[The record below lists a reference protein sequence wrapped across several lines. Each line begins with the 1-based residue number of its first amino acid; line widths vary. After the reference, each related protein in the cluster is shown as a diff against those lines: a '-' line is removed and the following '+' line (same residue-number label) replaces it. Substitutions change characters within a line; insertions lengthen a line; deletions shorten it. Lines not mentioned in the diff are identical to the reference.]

1 MWTTLVIILSVFM
14 LEGAESSFQNDSESL
29 VVAKMVAEAI
39 GDDIADSSFGL
50 GFLKSD
56 NNLDVDAY
64 SLIYND
70 NLEGYHYESYMSQVG
85 IQGHIFG
92 KIVSII
98 PKMNKINLFRLIC
111 CCLLVIVL
119 VLIII
124 QLHKRYGILFA
135 SIFGVVSFL
144 SPWIVNFS
152 RNLYWVEFT
161 WFIPML
167 LCLLC
172 INYEDKRKFIYPLFF
187 IAIFIKCLCGYEY
200 LSTIMMTGI
209 MFLMV
214 EWVCNKESR
223 RNIFKTIFIVGI
235 CSLAGF
241 LAAFIIHAFIYGSGD
256 VLNGFKMLQAELV
269 ERRTFG
275 SATNFDPAYAESLEA
290 SVLDVLVKYF
300 WSTDGILGG
309 KPMCFIFVITVIAL
323 MYQKFVLKEHNKF
336 EVSLFIIT
344 LLTTISWFV
353 LGKAHSYIHTH
364 MNFVLFFMGWIQVSF
379 YILCKTIIVK
389 KNMRLML
396 KGEE

>member
-50 GFLKSD
+50 GVLKSD

-119 VLIII
+119 GLIII

-167 LCLLC
+167 LGLLC

-187 IAIFIKCLCGYEY
+187 IAIFIKSLCGYEY

-209 MFLMV
+209 MFLLV
-214 EWVCNKESR
+214 EWICNKEKRKS
-223 RNIFKTIFIVGI
+223 IFKTIFIIGI

-241 LAAFIIHAFIYGSGD
+241 IAAYIIHAYMYGSG
-256 VLNGFKMLQAELV
+256 NIFEGFKLMKVNLI

-275 SATNFDPAYAESLEA
+275 NASDFDPMFADSLNA
-290 SVLDVLVKYF
+290 SIWDVIIKYF
-300 WSTDGILGG
+300 WFAGSPLDGKL
-309 KPMCFIFVITVIAL
+309 MCIIMVVTVFAL
-323 MYQKFVLKEHNKF
+323 IYQKTVLKENNTF
-336 EVSLFIIT
+336 EVSIFIIS
-344 LLTTISWFV
+344 LLTTISWIV

-364 MNFVLFFMGWIQVSF
+364 MNFVLFYMGWVQISI
-379 YILCKTIIVK
+379 YILCKTIIGK
-389 KNMRLML
+389 KMMDL
-396 KGEE
+396 KFEEK